1 MNKTILHIFVIVIIA
16 IIFGGIG
23 LLVGKDS
30 CVPVDETQKQIMT
43 DLKQKFDS
51 KTKEDLIPFVLLGSS
66 EEMYLSGKI
75 DSLQHDTINVKV
87 KNIFKSDDFFGYL
100 DEPNFYIKTIKISEE
115 TEIIKQV
122 MKDLEEFMD
131 EIEEY
136 NKDQTGLPP
145 LPFKEIPIS
154 LKELQKDT
162 KVSVETDTIIN
173 LKENEVIDARKIII
187 TTDNNNDSNN

>member
-1 MNKTILHIFVIVIIA
+1 MNKKIIYIFIVIIIA

-100 DEPNFYIKTIKISEE
+100 NEPNFYIKTIKISEE
-115 TEIIKQV
+115 TEIIKQE
-122 MKDLEEFMD
+122 MKDSEEFMD

-145 LPFKEIPIS
+145 LPFKEIS
-154 LKELQKDT
+154 MSVKDLQKDME
-162 KVSVETDTIIN
+162 VSIETDTVIN
-173 LKENEVIDARKIII
+173 LKENEIINAKKIII
-187 TTDNNNDSNN
+187 TTDGNDNNN